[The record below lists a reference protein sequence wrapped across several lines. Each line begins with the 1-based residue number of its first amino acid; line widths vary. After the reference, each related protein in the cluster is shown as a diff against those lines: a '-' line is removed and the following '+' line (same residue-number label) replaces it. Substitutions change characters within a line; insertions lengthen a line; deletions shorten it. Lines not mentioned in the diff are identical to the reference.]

1 MLLKKYSAQWER
13 MRLADQS
20 ILFQEAWRCCLNNY
34 FCRRVAM
41 RSIGISD
48 TLHTRLT
55 TFEQNIC
62 RVRKKNQS
70 IFVVKFF
77 DSECHWVTIVIQYS
91 QKLWHERYTGCSEI
105 SPRHTNAR
113 FKAHWYRQWSLKHY
127 IRLAFFGLCRN
138 SSSIRCIRDH
148 ACRVCMV
155 R

>member
-62 RVRKKNQS
+62 RVRKK
-70 IFVVKFF
+70 K
-77 DSECHWVTIVIQYS
+77 SEHICCKI
-91 QKLWHERYTGCSEI
+91 LWLRMSLGDNRYTIFTKTTMTRAIYWMFWDLASTYECTFQ
-105 SPRHTNAR
+105 SPLIQTVVTQTLHSSCLFR
-113 FKAHWYRQWSLKHY
+113 FVS
-127 IRLAFFGLCRN
+127 
-138 SSSIRCIRDH
+138 
-148 ACRVCMV
+148 
-155 R
+155 